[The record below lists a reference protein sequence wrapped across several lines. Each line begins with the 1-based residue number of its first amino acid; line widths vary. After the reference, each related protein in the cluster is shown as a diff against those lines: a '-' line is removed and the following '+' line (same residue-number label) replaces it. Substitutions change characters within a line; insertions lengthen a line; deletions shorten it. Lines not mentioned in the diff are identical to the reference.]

1 MSLYLTA
8 LLVYS
13 LLLMAI
19 GIAASRRVKTSA
31 DFLVAGRRLGPGL
44 VFASFFAANIG
55 AGSTVGAAG
64 LGYRFGLS
72 AWWWVGSAGIGTL
85 VLSQFLGPRLWRI
98 AREHSL
104 STLQDYLELRYGKP
118 VKAIIAVLFW
128 CGSLAILAGQLI
140 AMSWILA
147 TVAGLPKMTS
157 CVIGGMVAIVYT
169 AAGGLVSSTFVN
181 IFEIVVTMTGL
192 LLAVPFALHSVGG
205 WQQLQATVAMGH
217 PQAEMFSL
225 GGAGLKQILVWVAIL
240 IPSFMVSPGLLQK
253 VYGARS
259 TVSVRIGIGLNSIGQ
274 LLFAFVPAILG
285 LCALAAMPH
294 MANPELALPAVLK
307 LLLPRWLSVW
317 ALASI
322 FSAELSSTGAILF
335 MLSTSLSVDFYK
347 TFLRPDLSP
356 GRLLRAS
363 RIASVGAGIAGIL
376 AAIVLPSIIA
386 AISIFYSLIAVA
398 LFVPVLAGLYTKR
411 VLMPAA
417 MASIVCAITAT
428 IAVMMVTHNRGVGV
442 LSPAAIGILTA
453 GAVTAGFSLFAR
465 RTACIPIQEPPHA
478 TP

>member
-13 LLLMAI
+13 LILMAI
-19 GIAASRRVKTSA
+19 GIGASRRVKTSA

-85 VLSQFLGPRLWRI
+85 VLSQLLGPRLWRI
-98 AREHSL
+98 ARQHNL
-104 STLQDYLELRYGKP
+104 STLQDYLELRYGKS
-118 VKAIIAVLFW
+118 VKAIVAVLFW

-147 TVAGLPKMTS
+147 TVAGLPKTTS
-157 CVIGGMVAIVYT
+157 CVIGGLVAIVYT
-169 AAGGLVSSTFVN
+169 ASGGLVSSTFVN
-181 IFEIVVTMTGL
+181 ILEIVVTMTGL

-205 WQQLQATVAMGH
+205 WQQLQTTVALSH
-217 PQAEMFSL
+217 PQADLFSIT
-225 GGAGLKQILVWVAIL
+225 GAGLKQILVWVAIL
-240 IPSFMVSPGLLQK
+240 IPSFIVSPGLLQK
-253 VYGARS
+253 LYGARS
-259 TVSVRIGIGLNSIGQ
+259 TASVRIGIGLNSIGQ
-274 LLFAFVPAILG
+274 LLFAFVPPILG

-294 MANPELALPAVLK
+294 MTNPELALPAVLK
-307 LLLPRWLSVW
+307 LLLPRWLSVL

-335 MLSTSLSVDFYK
+335 MLSTSLSVDLYK
-347 TFLRPDLSP
+347 TFLRPDVSP
-356 GRLLRAS
+356 RGLLTAS
-363 RIASVGAGIAGIL
+363 RVASVGAGVAGIL
-376 AAIVLPSIIA
+376 AAIALPSIIA

-411 VLMPAA
+411 VLKPAA
-417 MASIVCAITAT
+417 IASIVCAVAVTV
-428 IAVMMVTHNRGVGV
+428 AVMILTNNRGVGV
-442 LSPAAIGILTA
+442 LSPPAIGILTA
-453 GAVTAGFSLFAR
+453 AVVTVGFTLFAR
-465 RTACIPIQEPPHA
+465 RQAATQEQPHA
-478 TP
+478 SS